1 MKKKSVFEIGMGSRK
16 GYVSKFQE
24 DESKTETKKNNKPTH
39 KDLIFNK
46 SAEKMDDLIDNC
58 VSLTVTSPPYN
69 VGKLSDS
76 DLSDDDYWKLIEQC
90 FKEVYRVTES
100 GGRLVINV
108 ANLGRKPYI
117 PFSNMFTQIMLD
129 LGFLMRGEII
139 WQKSKGANANF
150 AWGSWLSASNPVIRD
165 IHEYCLVFSKDGMS
179 KGVKGVSTLEKEEFM
194 DSTLSIWNI
203 NPARAKK
210 IGHPAPFPIELA
222 ERFINLYS
230 YEKDL
235 VLDPFI
241 GSGTTAIAAQKLN
254 RHYVGYEINDE
265 YCELA
270 ETRIK
275 ESNTLAT

>member
-1 MKKKSVFEIGMGSRK
+1 MSKKSVFETGMGSRK
-16 GYVSKFQE
+16 GYVSKFQT
-24 DESKTETKKNNKPTH
+24 DMSKTDIEKNKKTSKKNI
-39 KDLIFNK
+39 IFNK

-58 VSLTVTSPPYN
+58 ISLTVTSPPYN
-69 VGKLSDS
+69 VGKLSDNN
-76 DLSDDDYWKLIEQC
+76 LSDEDYWKLMRKC

-100 GGRLVINV
+100 GGRLVLNV

-117 PFSNMFTQIMLD
+117 PFSNMFTDLMLD

-165 IHEYCLVFSKDGMS
+165 IHEYCLVFSKEGMS
-179 KGVKGVSTLEKEEFM
+179 KGSKGKSTIEKEEFM
-194 DSTLSIWNI
+194 ESTLSIWNI

-210 IGHPAPFPIELA
+210 IGHPAPFPVELA

-235 VLDPFI
+235 ILDPFI
-241 GSGTTAIAAQKLN
+241 GSGTTALAASKLK
-254 RHYVGYEINDE
+254 RSYIGYEVNAE
-265 YCELA
+265 YCKLA
-270 ETRIK
+270 EKR
-275 ESNTLAT
+275 LAED

>member
-1 MKKKSVFEIGMGSRK
+1 MSKKSVFETGMGSRK
-16 GYVSKFQE
+16 GYVSKFQT
-24 DESKTETKKNNKPTH
+24 DMSKTDVEKNKKTNKKNI
-39 KDLIFNK
+39 IFNK

-58 VSLTVTSPPYN
+58 ISLTVTSPPYN
-69 VGKLSDS
+69 VGKLSDNN
-76 DLSDDDYWKLIEQC
+76 LSDEDYWKLMRKC

-100 GGRLVINV
+100 GGRLVLNV

-117 PFSNMFTQIMLD
+117 PFSNMFTDLMLD

-165 IHEYCLVFSKDGMS
+165 IHEYCLVFSKEGMS
-179 KGVKGVSTLEKEEFM
+179 KGSKGKSTIEKDEFM
-194 DSTLSIWNI
+194 ESTLSIWNI

-210 IGHPAPFPIELA
+210 IGHPAPFPVELA

-235 VLDPFI
+235 ILDPFI
-241 GSGTTAIAAQKLN
+241 GSGTTALAASKLK
-254 RHYVGYEINDE
+254 RSYIGYEVNAE
-265 YCELA
+265 YCKLA
-270 ETRIK
+270 EKR
-275 ESNTLAT
+275 LAED

>member
-1 MKKKSVFEIGMGSRK
+1 MSKKSVFETGMGSRK
-16 GYVSKFQE
+16 GYVSKFQT
-24 DESKTETKKNNKPTH
+24 DMSKTDIEKNKKTSKKNI
-39 KDLIFNK
+39 IFNK

-58 VSLTVTSPPYN
+58 ISLTVTSPPYN
-69 VGKLSDS
+69 VGKLSDNN
-76 DLSDDDYWKLIEQC
+76 LSDEDYWKLMSKC

-100 GGRLVINV
+100 GGRLVLNV

-117 PFSNMFTQIMLD
+117 PFSNMFTDLMLD

-165 IHEYCLVFSKDGMS
+165 IHEYCLVFSKEGMS
-179 KGVKGVSTLEKEEFM
+179 KGSKGKSTIEKEEFM
-194 DSTLSIWNI
+194 ESTLSIWNI

-210 IGHPAPFPIELA
+210 IGHPAPFPVELA

-235 VLDPFI
+235 ILDPFI
-241 GSGTTAIAAQKLN
+241 GSGTTALAASKLK
-254 RHYVGYEINDE
+254 RSYIGYEVNAE
-265 YCELA
+265 YCKLA
-270 ETRIK
+270 EKR
-275 ESNTLAT
+275 LAED

>member
-1 MKKKSVFEIGMGSRK
+1 MSKKSVFETGMGSRK
-16 GYVSKFQE
+16 GYVSKFQT
-24 DESKTETKKNNKPTH
+24 DMSKTDVEKNKKTNKKNI
-39 KDLIFNK
+39 IFNK

-58 VSLTVTSPPYN
+58 ISLTVTSPPYN
-69 VGKLSDS
+69 VGKLSDNN
-76 DLSDDDYWKLIEQC
+76 LSDEDYWKLMRQC

-100 GGRLVINV
+100 GGRLVLNV

-117 PFSNMFTQIMLD
+117 PFSNMFTDLMLD

-165 IHEYCLVFSKDGMS
+165 IHEYCLVFSKEGMS
-179 KGVKGVSTLEKEEFM
+179 KGSKGKSTIEKEEFM
-194 DSTLSIWNI
+194 ESTLSIWNI

-210 IGHPAPFPIELA
+210 IGHPAPFPVELA

-235 VLDPFI
+235 ILDPFI
-241 GSGTTAIAAQKLN
+241 GSGTTALAASKLKRN
-254 RHYVGYEINDE
+254 YIGYEVNAE
-265 YCELA
+265 YCKLA
-270 ETRIK
+270 EKR
-275 ESNTLAT
+275 LAEV